1 MGIRFLCPNGHRL
14 NVKTF
19 LAGERGICPECDA
32 RFIVPNESG
41 GQVMAINETD
51 LTTVAPELPLA
62 PTESPVSTLE
72 MPQVAKD
79 EVQSFPSIV
88 IDTGGVASDEAASVT
103 ARRRQLRER
112 RERMKSVSL
121 VLGGIVLLLTAVM
134 VVVLL
139 R

>member
-41 GQVMAINETD
+41 GQVAAIAETD
-51 LTTVAPELPLA
+51 LTTAAPELPLV
-62 PTESPVSTLE
+62 PTESPVSPLE
-72 MPQVAKD
+72 VPPIAEVAED
-79 EVQSFPSIV
+79 SAPSIV
-88 IDTGGVASDEAASVT
+88 IETRGGFGDEAASVT

>member
-41 GQVMAINETD
+41 GQVAAIAETD
-51 LTTVAPELPLA
+51 LTTAAPELPLA
-62 PTESPVSTLE
+62 PTESPVSPLE
-72 MPQVAKD
+72 VPPIAEVAED
-79 EVQSFPSIV
+79 SVPSIV
-88 IDTGGVASDEAASVT
+88 IETGGGFGDEAASVT

-121 VLGGIVLLLTAVM
+121 LLGGIILLLTAVM